1 VSEFSY
7 YQTVS
12 LDGHATPL
20 DFYRI
25 SSSIEETWDEIQ
37 LKWVETN
44 SLTHMLIRGD
54 VALDEVAL
62 ATIEKGIEL
71 RKTLGTSDVDYL
83 LLLAE
88 EENE

>member
-12 LDGHATPL
+12 LDGHETPL

-25 SSSIEETWDEIQ
+25 SSSAEETWDEIQ
-37 LKWVETN
+37 LKWVDTN

-62 ATIEKGIEL
+62 ATIKKGIEL